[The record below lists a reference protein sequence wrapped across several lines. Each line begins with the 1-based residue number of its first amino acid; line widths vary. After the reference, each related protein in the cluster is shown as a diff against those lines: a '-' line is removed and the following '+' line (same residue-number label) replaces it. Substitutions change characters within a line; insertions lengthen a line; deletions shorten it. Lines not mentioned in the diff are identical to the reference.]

1 MKYKLCI
8 LAAGV
13 GSRMGDIVVNKA
25 IVPVDGKAVISHII
39 DKIDKKV
46 EIVIAVGHKKE
57 TIKDYLSLAYP
68 TRKITY
74 VPIDK
79 YVGPGT
85 GPGYSLLKCKNKLQC
100 PFILST
106 ADTIVEEEI
115 SPPYI
120 DWMGVSETTETEK
133 YLTVKIDGV
142 QIVRMDDKTKN
153 DNKYACIGLIG
164 INSYKQFFNN
174 LETNK
179 ELIKGEVQFS
189 NGFKGLQFN
198 AKFFTTWIDTGSK
211 ETYDFGKTDE
221 FIYFVDGKVIK
232 YFANIKRAR
241 DRVKR
246 VKYLRG
252 TVPEV
257 QGKGNFYSYT
267 YIPGQVLYNVLDENV
282 MKEFLVWLEKHLWKK
297 EGIPPEIMET
307 CKDFYVSKTS
317 ERLLMFYR
325 NTKVKDET
333 KEIIRLVNWNDL
345 VRTPIPSTFHGD
357 LQPDNVIY
365 NEKKFTLIDWRQD
378 FGGLLD
384 VGDLYYDLAK
394 LYGGLTINYR
404 MIKEGKFKVELS
416 DDKIYYDFDVNNNLI
431 KAKEVYEKWLKEK
444 GYDLNKI
451 KTMTAMIFLNM
462 APYHHPPFNLLLY
475 SMGKD
480 MLHKL
485 KEESK

>member
-39 DKIDKKV
+39 DKVDKKI

-57 TIKDYLSLAYP
+57 TIKNFLSLAYP
-68 TRKITY
+68 DRKITY

-85 GPGYSLLKCKNKLQC
+85 GPGYSLLKCKKELQC

-106 ADTIVEEEI
+106 ADTIIEENI
-115 SPPYI
+115 PLPYI
-120 DWMGVSETTETEK
+120 DWLGVSETTETEK

-142 QIVRMDDKTKN
+142 RVTRMDDKTKN

-164 INSYKQFFNN
+164 INDYKQFFNG
-174 LETNK
+174 LENNK

-189 NGFKGLQFN
+189 NGFKNLQFD
-198 AKFFTTWIDTGSK
+198 AKFFNTWRDTGSK
-211 ETYDFGKTDE
+211 EKYDFGKSDE
-221 FIYFVDGKVIK
+221 FIYFVNGKVIK
-232 YFANIKRAR
+232 YFENVETATNRI
-241 DRVKR
+241 KR
-246 VKYLRG
+246 VKHLRG

-257 QGKGNFYSYT
+257 KGKGNFYSYP
-267 YIPGQVLYNVLDENV
+267 YVPGQVLYDVLDENV
-282 MKEFLVWLEKHLWKK
+282 MKEFLVWLEKNLWKK
-297 EGIPPEIMET
+297 EKITTKVMEA
-307 CKDFYVSKTS
+307 CKDFYISKTANKLRLFYDSTKIKS
-317 ERLLMFYR
+317 EEG
-325 NTKVKDET
+325 K
-333 KEIIRLVNWNDL
+333 IIKLVNWNNL
-345 VRTPIPSTFHGD
+345 IGTPIPSTFHGD

-378 FGGLLD
+378 FGGLLEI
-384 VGDLYYDLAK
+384 GDLYYDLAK
-394 LYGGLTINYR
+394 LYGGLTINYS
-404 MIKEGKFKVELS
+404 MIKEGNFKVDIS
-416 DDKIYYDFDVNNNLI
+416 DDKIYYDFHVNNNLL

-444 GYDLNKI
+444 GYDLDKI
-451 KTMTAMIFLNM
+451 KTLTALIFLNM
-462 APYHHPPFNLLLY
+462 APHHHPPFNLLLY

-480 MLHKL
+480 MLYKL
-485 KEESK
+485 KEEKE